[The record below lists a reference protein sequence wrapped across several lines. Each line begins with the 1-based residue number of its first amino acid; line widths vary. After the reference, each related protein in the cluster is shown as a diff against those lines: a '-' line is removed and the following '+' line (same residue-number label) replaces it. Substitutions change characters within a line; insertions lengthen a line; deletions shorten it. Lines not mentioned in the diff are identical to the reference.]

1 MKRIA
6 ALIGLAAVSSLSFAA
21 PVAASSVCPVD
32 PTAEAA
38 PGVDWS
44 GCDLSGAYLSGADLT
59 GANLSGANL
68 TGALAHAR
76 YLFADLSFANLTS
89 ADLSGAE
96 FALTN
101 ITYVTL
107 TGANLSIA
115 RIEFSSFFGATGE
128 PLTDAGAFYNQVTC
142 PDGTIASFDLPQMS
156 CWAPPDGTM
165 TVCLTQMTCAQAR

>member
-44 GCDLSGAYLSGADLT
+44 GCDLSGAY
-59 GANLSGANL
+59 LSGANL

-156 CWAPPDGTM
+156 CWAPPD
-165 TVCLTQMTCAQAR
+165 